1 MRILRWRATPSKSPN
16 CKRALAAAVAAA
28 AAAAA
33 AGVSEIPSALKIK
46 TEIQYNKSTL

>member
-1 MRILRWRATPSKSPN
+1 MRILRWRANPSKSPD

-33 AGVSEIPSALKIK
+33 AGVTEIPSTPKIK
-46 TEIQYNKSTL
+46 TAYVF